1 MTKKSNTSTDAAKKK
16 TSKDTVSKDTKKTR
30 TFSKTPVSKNEKP
43 SKDLKKVIQEKKSK
57 DTKNTKQ
64 QKKKEIGK
72 KKGSKNSKSADS
84 KGKSPGEPLW
94 LINKRLFAI
103 TFFNP
108 DLDCK
113 LVMKK
118 FFGMPPLKG
127 LVAETMKRHDDKCR
141 YSDILCIDKTRV
153 ILKDRPKETDF
164 IHANWMTMPDKFKYI
179 SAQGPMDETTEDFW
193 HMIFTEKVPAI
204 VMICDFF
211 EDNYQKC
218 AQYIPEDTT
227 QTIQFGPYKITRTDT
242 PSLVFEDVTQQTLE
256 VSVSDKPT
264 HVVTHFHYRNWRDH
278 SAPMTSASTLK
289 LLKMLREPKFKCG
302 PPVIHCSAGIGRTA
316 TFIGVDYGGQRIGQ
330 LGEKT
335 DMFEIVN
342 EMRRMRHKAVQSHH
356 QFMFMLVCISD
367 QMVMEGVP
375 RNEDMQ
381 DLLGFYKNYMT
392 HQAEKR
398 KEKAEKEKAKK
409 EKAEKAKSAEKDDM
423 KTARDVDVVAE
434 KEELKEKSTQKS
446 TESNSNS
453 NTQTDTT
460 STTTTTTTTT
470 QTQDTTTT
478 TQENQ

>member
-1 MTKKSNTSTDAAKKK
+1 MK
-16 TSKDTVSKDTKKTR
+16 TSK
-30 TFSKTPVSKNEKP
+30 EK
-43 SKDLKKVIQEKKSK
+43 VVEKKSK

-64 QKKKEIGK
+64 QKKK
-72 KKGSKNSKSADS
+72 KGSNNSKSADS
-84 KGKSPGEPLW
+84 KEKSPREPLW
-94 LINKRLFAI
+94 
-103 TFFNP
+103 
-108 DLDCK
+108 
-113 LVMKK
+113 
-118 FFGMPPLKG
+118 
-127 LVAETMKRHDDKCR
+127 

-153 ILKDRPKETDF
+153 VLKDRPKVTDF

-211 EDNYQKC
+211 E
-218 AQYIPEDTT
+218 EDTA

-256 VSVSDKPT
+256 VSVPDKPT
-264 HVVTHFHYRNWRDH
+264 HVATHFHYRNWRDH
-278 SAPMTSASTLK
+278 SAPMTSGSTLK

-375 RNEDMQ
+375 RNADMQ
-381 DLLGFYKNYMT
+381 DLLDFYKSYMT

-398 KEKAEKEKAKK
+398 KEKAGKEKAKK

-423 KTARDVDVVAE
+423 KTARDVDVVAD
-434 KEELKEKSTQKS
+434 KEELKEKSTQNS

-453 NTQTDTT
+453 NTQTYTT
-460 STTTTTTTTT
+460 STTTTTTTT

-478 TQENQ
+478 QENQ